1 LESDDS
7 LEKRLENRRILLG
20 VTGSIAAYKACEIL
34 RLLLREGAEVQV
46 VMTSAA
52 QRFVA
57 PLSFE
62 TLSAHEVITELFP
75 DHRVV
80 KTRHVSVTEWAEC
93 ILICPATANI
103 VGKVASGIADDFLTT
118 AVMASRSPVVFAPA
132 MDFRMVQN
140 PIYISNCEKL
150 TALGY
155 RFVSPE
161 SGELASGAKGLGR
174 LAEPHRILASVKSV
188 LLGTDRLKGKKV
200 LVTAGPTREFLD
212 PVRYLTNRSSGK
224 MGYAL
229 AEEAVL
235 RGAEVALVSGPTNL
249 TPFEGIR
256 VERVQTAE
264 EMARVVFE
272 EWKRQDV
279 LIMAAAVA
287 DYRPCEVSHNKIKKD
302 SGGMS
307 LRLEKTT
314 DILKKAASEKG
325 KRVVVGFALETEDG
339 EARARR
345 KLTDKNLNLICLNN
359 PLEAG
364 SGFDADTNKVTLINK
379 DGTESLPLLPKWAV
393 AQKILDRV
401 EGFLV

>member
-1 LESDDS
+1 M
-7 LEKRLENRRILLG
+7 EKRLQNRRILLG

-62 TLSAHEVITELFP
+62 TLSGHEVITELFP

-80 KTRHVSVTEWAEC
+80 KTRHVSVAEWAEC
-93 ILICPATANI
+93 ILICPATANV
-103 VGKVASGIADDFLTT
+103 VGKAASGIADDFLTT

-132 MDFRMVQN
+132 MDFQMVQN
-140 PIYISNCEKL
+140 PITVSNCEKL

-161 SGELASGAKGLGR
+161 SGELASGAKGPGR

-212 PVRYLTNRSSGK
+212 PVRCLTNRSSGK

-229 AEEAVL
+229 AEEAAL
-235 RGAEVALVSGPTNL
+235 RGAEVTLVSGPASL
-249 TPFEGIR
+249 TAFEGVR
-256 VERVQTAE
+256 VERIQTAE
-264 EMARVVFE
+264 EMALVVFK

-287 DYRPCEVSHNKIKKD
+287 
-302 SGGMS
+302 
-307 LRLEKTT
+307 
-314 DILKKAASEKG
+314 
-325 KRVVVGFALETEDG
+325 
-339 EARARR
+339 
-345 KLTDKNLNLICLNN
+345 
-359 PLEAG
+359 
-364 SGFDADTNKVTLINK
+364 
-379 DGTESLPLLPKWAV
+379 
-393 AQKILDRV
+393 
-401 EGFLV
+401 